1 MKHKSSYHLSCI
13 VPVYNVEEYLDACVE
28 SLLRIPSIQVE
39 IILVDDGSTDSSA
52 KLVDRYAAHYPFVK
66 AIHQVNQGPG
76 IARNSGLEVAG
87 GEYVAFVDSDDWIE
101 PERLVALYRQAKQDA
116 LDMILG
122 YVRYVVPDDPDYEY
136 APFLPVPDS
145 VKGGVYAGGC
155 CFAEFIRNG
164 KFVPMATSYLYR
176 REWLEQEKLRFEP
189 VLHEDELWSV
199 KALCLARRVVC
210 TDREFYYYRQRSG
223 SIMKTLD
230 TGRRI
235 NSLVHIANRILQFAG
250 RFSAE
255 ERRQVR
261 SMLYVKAAELYK
273 LAFRL
278 LDKKRDSR
286 FRLESHSLYQLYHD
300 RNRLTPEARSICM
313 SLYSV
318 GRKKLRN
325 YHAWLV
331 SPEVDGMPAL
341 VPDDKVVLLFYSR
354 IWDAP
359 LVYPREQ
366 VPEGMLITSDRKY
379 LARAD
384 AVVFHLPTL
393 EFDLEGDLE
402 KSPGQRWVG
411 WTLECEE
418 NYPFIKS
425 TEFMSL
431 FDYWM
436 SYHQGAD
443 VVHPYYEA
451 GYPGRLQQTVPRPFE
466 QKRGICML
474 VSSPFN
480 RSGRQEYLKE
490 LMEMVRIDSYG
501 KLYNNSRLE
510 EDNGLSSKMALYEGY
525 KFVIA
530 FENSCAKDY
539 VTEKFFDPLLAGAVP
554 VYLGAPNVDEF
565 APGDNCY
572 VDVRKHETVEEL
584 AAYLQ
589 ACLDDPALYEQYQ
602 AWRKHPLR
610 PSFIQKAA
618 AQQIHPYI
626 RLCRLIQA
634 GQQHPQ
640 ISRKRPDGRLV
651 LCSFGDSR
659 YEASRERL
667 QEQAEDFDLFDA
679 IHLYNEFDLPASF
692 REDFKDQLQADVRG
706 FGYWVWKPQVI
717 LDTLS
722 KMDDGDVLLYVD
734 MGCHLNSRGREK
746 LLEYWQEVKQND
758 SGFLV
763 SPMEAIRKECYW
775 TKGDLLD
782 YFQVRGTETASSPQY
797 QAGVIFVRKEAGTIG
812 LIQRWLKLYY
822 ECFHLLDD
830 SPSRSPDEAG
840 FVEHRHDQSALSL
853 LLKRH
858 GASEIPLEEVYRP
871 GWDLC
876 KRFYPILVERDLC

>member
-28 SLLRIPSIQVE
+28 SLLRIPSIHVE
-39 IILVDDGSTDSSA
+39 IVLVDDGSTDSSA
-52 KLVDRYAAHYPFVK
+52 RLVDRYAAYYPFVK
-66 AIHQVNQGPG
+66 AIHQANQGLG

-101 PERLVALYRQAKQDA
+101 PDRLVALYRQAKQDV

-122 YVRYVVPDDPDYEY
+122 YVRYVVPDDPAYEY

-145 VKGGVYAGGC
+145 VKGGVYAGDY
-155 CFAEFIRNG
+155 CFVEFIRNG

-199 KALCLARRVVC
+199 KALCLAGRVVC
-210 TDREFYYYRQRSG
+210 TDREFYYYRQRPG

-235 NSLVHIANRILQFAG
+235 NSLVHIANRVLQFAG

-286 FRLESHSLYQLYHD
+286 FRLKSHSLYQLYHD

-313 SLYSV
+313 SLYPAA
-318 GRKKLRN
+318 RKKLRN

-341 VPDDKVVLLFYSR
+341 VPADKVVLLFYSR

-359 LVYPREQ
+359 LVYPRGQ

-384 AVVFHLPTL
+384 VVVFHLPTL

-443 VVHPYYEA
+443 VIHPYYEA
-451 GYPGRLQQTVPRPFE
+451 GYPERLQQTVPRPFE

-510 EDNGLSSKMALYEGY
+510 EDNGHSSKMALYEGY

-554 VYLGAPNVDEF
+554 VYFGAPNVDEF

-572 VDVRKHETVEEL
+572 VDVRKYETVEEL
-584 AAYLQ
+584 ATHLQ

-610 PSFIQKAA
+610 PSFIQKSAV
-618 AQQIHPYI
+618 QQIHPYI
-626 RLCRLIQA
+626 RLCRLIQD

-640 ISRKRPDGRLV
+640 IPRKRPDGRLV

-659 YEASRERL
+659 YGASRERL

-679 IHLYNEFDLPASF
+679 IHLYNEYDLPTFF
-692 REDFKDQLQADVRG
+692 REDFNEQLRADVRG
-706 FGYWVWKPQVI
+706 FGYWVWKPRVI
-717 LDTLS
+717 LEILA

-734 MGCHLNSRGREK
+734 MGCHLNSRGKEK
-746 LLEYWQEVKQND
+746 LLEYWQEVKQNE

-763 SPMEAIRKECYW
+763 SQLEAIRKECYW

-782 YFQVRGTETASSPQY
+782 YFKVRGTDTAFSPQY
-797 QAGVIFVRKEAGTIG
+797 QVGVIFVRKETGTVG

-840 FVEHRHDQSALSL
+840 FVEHRNDQSVLSL

-871 GWDLC
+871 DWDLC